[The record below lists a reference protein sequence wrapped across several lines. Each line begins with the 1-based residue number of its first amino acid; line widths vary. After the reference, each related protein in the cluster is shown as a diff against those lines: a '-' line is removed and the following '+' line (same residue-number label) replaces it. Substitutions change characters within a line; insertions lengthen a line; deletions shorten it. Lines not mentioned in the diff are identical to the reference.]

1 MNKHG
6 YLQITIYT
14 LEKTKRQL
22 KKMNNPAIRPTL
34 GRRQI
39 AKINKTEHSKLNNLA
54 IQTSPRNMG

>member
-22 KKMNNPAIRPTL
+22 KKMNNPAIRQHWE
-34 GRRQI
+34 GD
-39 AKINKTEHSKLNNLA
+39 SKDKQNRT
-54 IQTSPRNMG
+54 Q